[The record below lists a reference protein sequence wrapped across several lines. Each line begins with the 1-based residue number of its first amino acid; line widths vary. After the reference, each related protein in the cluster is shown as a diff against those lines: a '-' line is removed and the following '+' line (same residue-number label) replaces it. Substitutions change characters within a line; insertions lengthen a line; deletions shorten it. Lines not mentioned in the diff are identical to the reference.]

1 MTIREE
7 LFTPV
12 RYTCDLLVAGGGIAG
27 VSAALSAARAGADV
41 LLMEREYML
50 GGLATAGMV
59 NIYLPLDDGMG
70 HQASFGIAEELLRLA
85 LPDALLKPSMEE
97 LDLWLSPHSA
107 AERAQG
113 PRYRLDF
120 NPWLYAIAC
129 ERLLRESGVRLLY
142 GVTACGVHRED
153 AWVDAIICEGKDGRF
168 AIRAGSFV
176 DATGDAD
183 ILHLAGADTALYPQ
197 GNQLAAW
204 YGFTN
209 GDGTS
214 GVKIMGVCDASEE
227 EQKEGKTVEQ
237 LVDRRFAGVSAQE
250 LTEVTLLS
258 HRQIAGDVLAQRR
271 TKPGYDVAS
280 IPVIPQMRMT
290 RRLCGL
296 CEMTKDDDH
305 RDLPDSVGL
314 IGSWRMRGPAFAVPL
329 RSLYGAQLQ
338 NVLAAGRC
346 ISTTDT
352 MWDLTRVIPA
362 CAVTGEAA
370 GLAAAMT
377 DDLRTLDVGAMQA
390 TLRSRGIPLTM
401 AEAGIGGVK

>member
-1 MTIREE
+1 MTILEE
-7 LFTPV
+7 LHTPV
-12 RYTCDLLVAGGGIAG
+12 RHTCDVLVAGGGIAG
-27 VSAALSAARAGADV
+27 ISAALSAARAGADV
-41 LLMEREYML
+41 MLLEREYML

-70 HQASFGIAEELLRLA
+70 HQASCGIAEELLRLA
-85 LPDALLKPSMEE
+85 LPDMLLRPSREE

-107 AERAQG
+107 QERAKG
-113 PRYRLDF
+113 LRYRIDF

-142 GVTACGVHRED
+142 GVMACGVHRED
-153 AWVDAIICEGKDGRF
+153 AWADAVICEGKDGRF
-168 AIRAGSFV
+168 AIRADSFV

-183 ILHLAGADTALYPQ
+183 ILRLAGADTALYPQ

-204 YGFTN
+204 YGFT
-209 GDGTS
+209 DGAGQN

-250 LTEVTLLS
+250 LSEVTELA
-258 HRQIAGDVLAQRR
+258 HRQIYRDVLAQRA
-271 TKPGYDVAS
+271 KAPGYDAAS

-296 CEMTKDDDH
+296 YDMTKADDH

-346 ISTTDT
+346 ISTTDA

-377 DDLRTLDVGAMQA
+377 DDLRTLDVGALQA
-390 TLRSRGIPLTM
+390 KLRARGIPLTM
-401 AEAGIGGVK
+401 AEAGII